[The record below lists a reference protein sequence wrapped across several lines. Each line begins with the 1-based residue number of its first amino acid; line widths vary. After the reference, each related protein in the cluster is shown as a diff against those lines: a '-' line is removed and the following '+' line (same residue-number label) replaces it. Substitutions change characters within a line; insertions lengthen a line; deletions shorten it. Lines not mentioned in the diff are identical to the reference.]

1 MTRYDMFVSTHLLQ
15 WVTLFNPNLIN
26 KNDGDHVAKLTS
38 WLVST
43 FLISMLS
50 IAPTQ
55 AGLLDWLFPDST
67 YAKTQY
73 PIVMVPGAFAFDNTL
88 GLIDYWHGITEEL
101 RDEGAQVYV
110 VNLSSLALHEVRGAE
125 LLSDVEEIIAITGAQ
140 KVNLMAHSQGASA
153 SRYVAKHRPDLIA
166 SISCSNCMN
175 EGTHFAG
182 NFSEF
187 IQSNS
192 LLNLFTVTLM
202 DTLFNFIEAGSAY
215 PSDGDFNSDY
225 RGTQSSEALL
235 VAASLDDYDRFN
247 AEYPAGMP
255 AVDCSQINNG
265 IGGHTGGGQE
275 LVNGVRYFSWGG
287 NATITNLL
295 DPLDITLI
303 PIVGAFMP
311 EGIIWDGLVP
321 GCGQALGTLLRD
333 DYPTNHYDAINQ
345 TAGITKLFVDVP
357 SIFVT
362 QANRL
367 KNIGL

>member
-1 MTRYDMFVSTHLLQ
+1 MYSFVRLLQ
-15 WVTLFNPNLIN
+15 LTSLFNPKLKITNY
-26 KNDGDHVAKLTS
+26 GDIMAQLTR
-38 WLVST
+38 WLASVI
-43 FLISMLS
+43 LLSMSS

-55 AGLLDWLFPDST
+55 AGILDWLFPDST
-67 YAKTQY
+67 YAQTQH

-101 RDEGAQVYV
+101 RDEGAEVYV
-110 VNLSSLALHEVRGAE
+110 VNLSSLAFHEQRGSE
-125 LLSDVEEIIAITGAQ
+125 LLADIEEIIAITGAQ

-192 LLNLFTVTLM
+192 LLNLLTVSLL
-202 DTLFNFIEAGSAY
+202 DNLFNFIEAGSAY
-215 PSDGDFNSDY
+215 PSDGDFNSEY

-247 AEYPAGMP
+247 ALYPEAMP
-255 AVDCSQINNG
+255 SVDCSQVNNG
-265 IGGHTGGGQE
+265 INGHTGGGQE

-287 NATITNLL
+287 NSTITNIL

-311 EGIIWDGLVP
+311 EDIIWDGLVP

-345 TAGITKLFVDVP
+345 TAGITQLFVDVP

>member
-1 MTRYDMFVSTHLLQ
+1 M
-15 WVTLFNPNLIN
+15 
-26 KNDGDHVAKLTS
+26 AKLTR
-38 WLVST
+38 WLASTLLIYVS
-43 FLISMLS
+43 F

-55 AGLLDWLFPDST
+55 AGLFDWLFPEST
-67 YAKTQY
+67 YAKTQH

-88 GLIDYWHGITEEL
+88 GLLDYWHGITEEL
-101 RDEGAQVYV
+101 RDEGAEVYV

-140 KVNLMAHSQGASA
+140 KINLMAHSQGASA

-187 IQSNS
+187 LQDNS
-192 LLNLFTVTLM
+192 LLNLLSVTLL

-215 PSDGDFNSDY
+215 PSDGEFNSDY

-247 AEYPAGMP
+247 ALYPEAMP
-255 AVDCSQINNG
+255 EVDCSQINNG
-265 IGGHTGGGQE
+265 IDGHTGGGQE

-287 NATITNLL
+287 NRTVTNIF

-311 EGIIWDGLVP
+311 EGVIWDGLVP

-345 TAGITKLFVDVP
+345 TAGITQLFVDVP